1 MKTICEML
9 KKRELI
15 FAAEPVGQVA
25 RAYSLLQGLADF
37 QVEQSAHEHRL
48 IIHYSLAHYTLAGLE
63 RALQEQGFIL
73 DNNLLHSITR
83 QVIHYCEDTELHNM
97 DVPEPVTKKRE
108 KEIFIQAY
116 DARLHGD
123 KDETT
128 APELRHYK

>member
-1 MKTICEML
+1 MTTICDMH

-15 FAAEPVGQVA
+15 FAAEPTGQVA
-25 RAYSLLQGLADF
+25 RAYALLNGLADCR
-37 QVEQSAHEHRL
+37 VEKSAQQNTL
-48 IIHYSLAHYTLAGLE
+48 MIHYSLAHYTLAGLE
-63 RALQEQGFIL
+63 RALQEQGFML
-73 DNNLLHSITR
+73 DNNLLHSISR

-108 KEIFIQAY
+108 KEIFIHAY
-116 DARLHGD
+116 DAHLHGD

>member
-1 MKTICEML
+1 MKNICDID

-15 FAAEPVGQVA
+15 FASEPAGQVA
-25 RAYSLLQGLADF
+25 RAYALLNGLADYK
-37 QVEQSAHEHRL
+37 VEKTAHPHRL
-48 IIHYSLAHYTLAGLE
+48 VIHYSLAHYTLAGLE
-63 RALQEQGFIL
+63 RALIEQGFVL
-73 DNNLLHSITR
+73 DNALLHSITR

-108 KEIFIQAY
+108 KEIFIHAY
-116 DARLHGD
+116 DAHLHGD